1 MGILLGT
8 MFDFYDKY
16 LKDFG
21 ELLTDMERIGI
32 KVDTTGILHFIST
45 IRLMSNVMRG

>member
-1 MGILLGT
+1 

-21 ELLTDMERIGI
+21 ELLTDMERVGI
-32 KVDTTGILHFIST
+32 KVDTTGMLFYLIFFMP
-45 IRLMSNVMRG
+45 RDVG

>member
-1 MGILLGT
+1 

-21 ELLTDMERIGI
+21 ELLTDMERVGI
-32 KVDTTGILHFIST
+32 KVDTTGMLFLSDIFYAS
-45 IRLMSNVMRG
+45 